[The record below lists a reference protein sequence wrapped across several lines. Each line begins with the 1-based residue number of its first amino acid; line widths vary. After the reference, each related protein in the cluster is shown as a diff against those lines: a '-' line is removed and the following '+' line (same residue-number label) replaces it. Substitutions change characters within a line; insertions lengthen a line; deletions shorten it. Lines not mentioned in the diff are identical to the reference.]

1 MRKGLLFL
9 IVLGAAMMTAV
20 SVSGQEQLKKLINAQ
35 FAISQF
41 YVDSV
46 NDDRLVEDAIKD
58 AEAAAVLMMQGQVD
72 KAMNDF
78 NAKKQE

>member
-1 MRKGLLFL
+1 MQKKSKVIEKFLLCEEMDRLLEITDFRQPEKTTYPVGLILL
-9 IVLGAAMMTAV
+9 CA
-20 SVSGQEQLKKLINAQ
+20 
-35 FAISQF
+35 
-41 YVDSV
+41 
-46 NDDRLVEDAIKD
+46 LVEDAIKD